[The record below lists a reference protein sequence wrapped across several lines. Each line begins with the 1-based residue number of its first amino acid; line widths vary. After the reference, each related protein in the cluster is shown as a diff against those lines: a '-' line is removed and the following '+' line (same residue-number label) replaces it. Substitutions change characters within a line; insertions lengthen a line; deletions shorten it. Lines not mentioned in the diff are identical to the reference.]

1 MTWNGRG
8 KDQMGIPSQHHP
20 AMSVP
25 DKAKAAAVLR
35 DAGGPDALYRSMLH
49 TEGAASPVALT

>member
-1 MTWNGRG
+1 
-8 KDQMGIPSQHHP
+8 MGIPSQHHP

-35 DAGGPDALYRSMLH
+35 DAVLYRSMLH

>member
-1 MTWNGRG
+1 MTWNDRG

-20 AMSVP
+20 AMSMP

-35 DAGGPDALYRSMLH
+35 DAGGSDALYRSMLH
-49 TEGAASPVALT
+49 REGAASPVALT